1 MESRALAVAL
11 VSLGPWGVGA
21 EFSLSHAEC
30 QVETSPAGSTSLVHV
45 RNTSVYVYEDIL
57 GGGAASSLNLEVW
70 GLEKSTSL

>member
-30 QVETSPAGSTSLVHV
+30 QVETSPAGSTSLMHV
-45 RNTSVYVYEDIL
+45 RNTSVYVQVCMYTRIYW
-57 GGGAASSLNLEVW
+57 GAGRPPV
-70 GLEKSTSL
+70 